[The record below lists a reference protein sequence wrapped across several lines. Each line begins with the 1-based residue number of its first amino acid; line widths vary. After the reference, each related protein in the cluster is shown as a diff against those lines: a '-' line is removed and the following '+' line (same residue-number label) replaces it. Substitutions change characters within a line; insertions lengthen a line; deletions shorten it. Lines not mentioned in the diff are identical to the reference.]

1 MQTYELLVIGG
12 GPAGI
17 TLVKMLGRTR
27 KMGILRPEDHSMIY
41 CAMPYAIEGVMSV
54 EKTLKSDRL
63 VTDAGAEL
71 IRDRVIAVDFAHKTV
86 STEQGQTLGYETLVI
101 ATGGT
106 PILPPIEGIAL
117 QGVITFKTEQDL
129 RTILSRIESG
139 VKKAV
144 VVGAGAIGIEL
155 AQALNDK
162 GLETHLVDMDSHIVP
177 NMLDAEM
184 LEDAEQELVKV
195 GIHLHLQHRVI
206 KLTGDIIVED
216 VHLDS
221 DQTLH
226 FGSLDECSEKSASTE
241 LPGLVIF
248 SVGTRPDIDLLKN
261 SPLQIGKSGIIV
273 NDKME
278 TNIPSV
284 YAVGDCAEFTSAITT
299 TVWPGKLATNAVPM
313 ARLLAKNLLGAD
325 RRYAGFYNGAATK
338 IGKQFVG
345 SSGLTERVAAN
356 SFDIVT
362 GYAELTTAFPIMP
375 SAKPVKLKLIAN
387 RKTRKILGGQV
398 VSGEPVTDKVDL
410 ITMAIQYQITVDQL
424 VNFSYSAQ
432 PYQSFFPAD
441 NLFIAAAEQIV
452 QKLETL

>member
-1 MQTYELLVIGG
+1 MQTYDLLVIGG

-17 TLVKMLGRTR
+17 TLAKMLGRTR
-27 KMGILRPEDHSMIY
+27 KIGILRPEDHSMIY

-54 EKTLKSDRL
+54 EKTLKSDNL

-155 AQALNDK
+155 AQALNYK
-162 GLETHLVDMDSHIVP
+162 GLETHLVDMEPHIVP

-206 KLTGDIIVED
+206 KLTGDTMVEN
-216 VHLDS
+216 VHLDKG
-221 DQTLH
+221 QTLQ
-226 FGSLDECSEKSASTE
+226 FGSLDERSENGERAE

-248 SVGTRPDIDLLKN
+248 SVGTRPDIDLFKD

-278 TNIPSV
+278 TNIPGV
-284 YAVGDCAEFTSAITT
+284 YAVGDCAEFTSAITA

-345 SSGLTERVAAN
+345 SSGLTERVATN